1 MILIGFLTTIFHQSL
16 FTKNGPKHRYSIL
29 ILKKPNLKLKEFERQ
44 NVLSLFS
51 FFLGML
57 TLKNEVNQKVLTET
71 EQKGIE
77 QGRIESM
84 EEVARNLKDDVDIRK
99 LSAVTG
105 LSIDEIKG
113 L

>member
-1 MILIGFLTTIFHQSL
+1 
-16 FTKNGPKHRYSIL
+16 
-29 ILKKPNLKLKEFERQ
+29 
-44 NVLSLFS
+44 
-51 FFLGML
+51 ML